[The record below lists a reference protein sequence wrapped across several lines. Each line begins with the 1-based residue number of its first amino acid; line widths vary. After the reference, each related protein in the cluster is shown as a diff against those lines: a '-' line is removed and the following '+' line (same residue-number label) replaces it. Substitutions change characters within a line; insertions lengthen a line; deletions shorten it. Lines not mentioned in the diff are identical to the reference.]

1 MSHIYETPI
10 DPFFLSCLGLLKL
23 PGIETL
29 TTFLDGENAILR
41 SIYLSGGISSPL
53 ALSNDLH
60 VSKGRIA
67 QLIKSLTKKKYI
79 KTKINRLDR
88 RKVEVRMTPLGESYL
103 STKLEAAQAFIDEAR
118 RKLGDDLF
126 ASIIKIIE
134 MTKLSL
140 GGNEDGKSE

>member
-10 DPFFLSCLGLLKL
+10 DPFFISCLGLLQL

-29 TTFLDGENAILR
+29 TTFLDGENAVLR
-41 SIYLSGGISSPL
+41 SIYLASGVSSPL

-67 QLIKSLTKKKYI
+67 QLIKSLSKKKFI

-88 RKVEVRMTPLGESYL
+88 RKVEIRLTPSGESYL
-103 STKLEAAQAFIDEAR
+103 AEKLEAAQIFLQNSKA
-118 RKLGDDLF
+118 KLGDELF
-126 ASIIKIIE
+126 ALIIKVIE
-134 MTKLSL
+134 MTKLKL
-140 GGNEDGKSE
+140 GGISDGKSE

>member
-41 SIYLSGGISSPL
+41 SIYLAGGVSSPL
-53 ALSNDLH
+53 ALSNDLR

-67 QLIKSLTKKKYI
+67 QLIKSLMKKKLI

-88 RKVEVRMTPLGESYL
+88 RKVEVRMSPLGENYL
-103 STKLEAAQAFIDEAR
+103 AEKLEAAQLFIDEAR
-118 RKLGDDLF
+118 KKLGDDLF
-126 ASIIKIIE
+126 AGIIKIID
-134 MTKLSL
+134 MTKSSL
-140 GGNEDGKSE
+140 GGNEDGKS